1 MVKAW
6 GMETEGSRE
15 DSIIKVRV
23 ASEQGNNQGRVVS
36 EQAASEQEDLGL
48 RQVKTVLEQVGLDLR
63 QVKIV
68 SEREDLDQQDRITTM
83 VGLVEIFNNS
93 IR

>member
-1 MVKAW
+1 
-6 GMETEGSRE
+6 METEDNRE

-23 ASEQGNNQGRVVS
+23 VS
-36 EQAASEQEDLGL
+36 EQDSNQGALEQEDS
-48 RQVKTVLEQVGLDLR
+48 DLR

-68 SEREDLDQQDRITTM
+68 SEREASDLRQVKIVSEQAVLGQQDKAITM
-83 VGLVEIFNNS
+83 AGLVEIFNNS

>member
-6 GMETEGSRE
+6 GMETEDNRE
-15 DSIIKVRV
+15 DSIIKVKTV
-23 ASEQGNNQGRVVS
+23 SEQGNNQGRVALEQVVS
-36 EQAASEQEDLGL
+36 EQADLGL
-48 RQVKTVLEQVGLDLR
+48 RQVR
-63 QVKIV
+63 IV
-68 SEREDLDQQDRITTM
+68 SEQEASGQQDKAITM

>member
-6 GMETEGSRE
+6 GMETEDNRE

-23 ASEQGNNQGRVVS
+23 VSEQGSNQGRVVS
-36 EQAASEQEDLGL
+36 EQADLEQADLGL
-48 RQVKTVLEQVGLDLR
+48 RQVRIVSELVDLDLR

-68 SEREDLDQQDRITTM
+68 SEQEASGQQDKAITM

>member
-6 GMETEGSRE
+6 GMETEDNRE
-15 DSIIKVRV
+15 DSIIKFRV
-23 ASEQGNNQGRVVS
+23 ASEQ
-36 EQAASEQEDLGL
+36 EALGL
-48 RQVKTVLEQVGLDLR
+48 RQVKIVSEQEALGLR

-68 SEREDLDQQDRITTM
+68 SEREALGLRQVKIVSELVDLGQQDRITTM

>member
-6 GMETEGSRE
+6 GMETEDNRE

-23 ASEQGNNQGRVVS
+23 ALEQGSNQGRVVS
-36 EQAASEQEDLGL
+36 EQADLGL
-48 RQVKTVLEQVGLDLR
+48 RQVRIVSELVDLDLR

-68 SEREDLDQQDRITTM
+68 SEQEASGQQDKAITM

>member
-6 GMETEGSRE
+6 GMETEDNRE
-15 DSIIKVRV
+15 DSIIKVKTV
-23 ASEQGNNQGRVVS
+23 SEQGSNQGRVAL
-36 EQAASEQEDLGL
+36 EQADLGL
-48 RQVKTVLEQVGLDLR
+48 RQVRIVSELVDLDLR

-68 SEREDLDQQDRITTM
+68 SEQEASGQQDKAITM
-83 VGLVEIFNNS
+83 VGLIEIFNNS

>member
-1 MVKAW
+1 
-6 GMETEGSRE
+6 METEDNRE

-23 ASEQGNNQGRVVS
+23 VS
-36 EQAASEQEDLGL
+36 EEGSNRGALEQEDS
-48 RQVKTVLEQVGLDLR
+48 DLR

-68 SEREDLDQQDRITTM
+68 SEQAVLGQQDKAITM
-83 VGLVEIFNNS
+83 AGLVEIFNNS